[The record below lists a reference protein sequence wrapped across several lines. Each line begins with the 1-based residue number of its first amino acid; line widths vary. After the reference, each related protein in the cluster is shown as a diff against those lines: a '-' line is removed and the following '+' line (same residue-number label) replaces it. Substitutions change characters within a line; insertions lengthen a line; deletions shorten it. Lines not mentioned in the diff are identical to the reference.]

1 MKKFFFR
8 LEPLRRLRAAQEEER
23 KRAFGAA
30 VKLYHRE
37 RDALRTLEDREREA
51 RRRLIGELAAGCP
64 AEVAAVFSE
73 FLRGNSARIRVQA
86 ERTEEARMRM
96 EDERRLLVEASR
108 ERKVVDKLRERALE
122 RHIYETSREEQGFL
136 DEVAGVRFLAVE
148 NLLSDWRKSS
158 ERDGD

>member
-1 MKKFFFR
+1 
-8 LEPLRRLRAAQEEER
+8 
-23 KRAFGAA
+23 
-30 VKLYHRE
+30 
-37 RDALRTLEDREREA
+37 
-51 RRRLIGELAAGCP
+51 
-64 AEVAAVFSE
+64 
-73 FLRGNSARIRVQA
+73 
-86 ERTEEARMRM
+86 MRM